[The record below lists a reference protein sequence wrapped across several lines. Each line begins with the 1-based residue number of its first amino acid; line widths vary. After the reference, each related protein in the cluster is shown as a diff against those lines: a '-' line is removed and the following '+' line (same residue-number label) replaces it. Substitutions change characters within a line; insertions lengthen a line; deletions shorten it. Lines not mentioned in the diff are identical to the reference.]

1 MSYRKAIHDT
11 LVTAANTG
19 TFTEVI
25 YTKTR
30 PALMVD
36 GAAASPKSIE
46 ANEVRGAYG
55 IDREYKRSF
64 RQERQGWAWLLVLRF
79 GCEVNLED
87 FERDLMRSPL
97 TIPQDLSD
105 DRDQQVML
113 LLEESSYEHPPRGG
127 ASNGTEVTYRFVAEL
142 CQQ

>member
-1 MSYRKAIHDT
+1 MSYRQAIHDL
-11 LVTAANTG
+11 LVTTADNG
-19 TFTEVI
+19 TFSEAT
-25 YTKTR
+25 YTAAR
-30 PALMVD
+30 PSLLVEGVAITPRSV
-36 GAAASPKSIE
+36 E

-55 IDREYKRSF
+55 VDREYKRDF
-64 RQERQGWAWLLVLRF
+64 RQERQGWAWLLILKF
-79 GCEVNLED
+79 DTEAILED